1 MNHGNHS
8 FLHVMR
14 LDDELHEI
22 YASRFL
28 RTFAYS
34 LIDIFIPA
42 YLVSIGYSF
51 TDVVLKYLIVHFIAV
66 ALASPVAAWLES
78 RVGMKHTVA
87 IGSAMLLAFFAGLF
101 TMASYHWP
109 LPLLAL
115 ISGSQTAL
123 YWMPFNTNFAR
134 CSKRNEIGRE
144 VGFSELVPYAAAVAA
159 PLTGASIITSLGF
172 NALLATVAVFVVLSS
187 AVLFAT
193 SEKRPAFGL
202 RWGKIFGSRGN
213 SCFFSMFFCNG
224 AVLGAA
230 AVWPIFVYMISNEY
244 IVIGA
249 AATVAGIGAGILAF
263 LIGIAADKIG
273 KRKILA
279 IGSLLGFASWLA
291 ATQASDINGLFIA
304 AAAVSASVL
313 AIEIPTF
320 AATCE
325 RAKKQ
330 PLSEFMIFR
339 EFGLLAG
346 RLFSLVPLVF
356 ILDFRIAFALA
367 GVLSLGFLF
376 FRISEK

>member
-8 FLHVMR
+8 FLHVVR

-34 LIDIFIPA
+34 LVDIFIPA
-42 YLVSIGYSF
+42 FLISMGYSL
-51 TDVVLKYLIVHFIAV
+51 TDVVLKYLIIHFLAV
-66 ALASPVAAWLES
+66 GLASPLAAWLES

-115 ISGSQTAL
+115 ISGSQAAL
-123 YWMPFNTNFAR
+123 YWMPFNTDFAR
-134 CSKRNEIGRE
+134 CSKRNEIGKE
-144 VGFSELVPYAAAVAA
+144 IGFSELVPYAAAVAA

-172 NALLATVAVFVVLSS
+172 NALLATVAVFIALSS
-187 AVLFAT
+187 AVLFVT
-193 SEKRPAFGL
+193 SEKRPAFRL
-202 RWGKIFGSRGN
+202 QWRKIFSSRGN
-213 SCFFSMFFCNG
+213 ACFFAMFFCKG

-230 AVWPIFVYMISNEY
+230 AVWPIFIYVLSKEY
-244 IVIGA
+244 IVMGA
-249 AATVAGIGAGILAF
+249 AATVAGIGAGMLAF
-263 LIGIAADKIG
+263 LIGVAADRIG
-273 KRKILA
+273 KRRILL
-279 IGSLLGFASWLA
+279 IGSLLGFASWMA
-291 ATQASDINGLFIA
+291 ATQASDINSLFIA
-304 AAAVSASVL
+304 AAAISASAL
-313 AIEIPTF
+313 AVEIPTF

-346 RLFSLVPLVF
+346 RLFSLAPLVF
-356 ILDFRIAFALA
+356 ILDFRIAFVLA
-367 GVLSLGFLF
+367 GVLSLGFVF
-376 FRISEK
+376 FKIPEK